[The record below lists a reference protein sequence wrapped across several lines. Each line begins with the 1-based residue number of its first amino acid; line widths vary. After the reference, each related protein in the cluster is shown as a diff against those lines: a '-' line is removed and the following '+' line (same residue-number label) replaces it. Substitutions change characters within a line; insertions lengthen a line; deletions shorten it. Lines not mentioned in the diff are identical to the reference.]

1 MSRSND
7 YELLC
12 HEIKKASGRNYDGLI
27 SLVKK
32 QKKKK
37 EKKNISFNRRVVTI
51 LGEVNSYV

>member
-27 SLVKK
+27 SLSEER
-32 QKKKK
+32 KKKR
-37 EKKNISFNRRVVTI
+37 KKKSI
-51 LGEVNSYV
+51 L